1 MGIKLF
7 LTIVK
12 RKIKTDLDQPVRNL
26 FMLISESLIMEI
38 IMLFLFLACA
48 QENTAQDYSSS
59 VIGISEQDQDG
70 VSSETSEEEGYTA
83 ESDPETN
90 EQDSSENPQDDRGD
104 GELLNESGQVQ
115 EIDDELCMD
124 AELHWEACTGI
135 PIDFDNCADGVREEA
150 VMVSQLTCD
159 EIQNTIEFLPMCDS
173 LGMNCDVDNAC
184 GAEGLT
190 AADWNSI
197 LAATDL
203 TTLNTIYDVEERI
216 DLLEELFTDSGDV
229 RGTFPTVYRPITEL
243 AVESIEGGVFE
254 HQTWTESLVI
264 SFAARYLDNLRGHLL
279 AQEVTDSWARYY
291 DLSFDCSSSP
301 LRVGS
306 VGIVVHLVVDLP
318 KTLAEIE
325 TTPEHA
331 DDFEAFGLSLVS
343 ATPEII
349 DELSWHYGVN
359 AEPFFTGFF
368 LGDWVDGAFGEDT
381 MTTFVFQSIR
391 QKAWTNGQFLQDWRW
406 SIAEGD
412 IWGFWHFADGVLA
425 TMDASDSI

>member
-1 MGIKLF
+1 
-7 LTIVK
+7 
-12 RKIKTDLDQPVRNL
+12 
-26 FMLISESLIMEI
+26 
-38 IMLFLFLACA
+38 MLFLFFACSQYDVAYQA
-48 QENTAQDYSSS
+48 QENPSS
-59 VIGISEQDQDG
+59 VVGVSEQGQ
-70 VSSETSEEEGYTA
+70 E
-83 ESDPETN
+83 
-90 EQDSSENPQDDRGD
+90 DSSGAGEDAVDESTQEAGDRPEESQTDRGD
-104 GELLNESGQVQ
+104 EELLNESGQVY

-124 AELHWEACTGI
+124 SELHWEACTGI
-135 PIDFDNCADGVREEA
+135 PIDFDNCAGGVREEA

-159 EIQNTIEFLPMCDS
+159 QIQNTIDFLPMCNS
-173 LGMNCDVDNAC
+173 LGMNCGVDNAC
-184 GAEGLT
+184 GTSGLN
-190 AADWNSI
+190 AADWNNI
-197 LAATDL
+197 LTATDL
-203 TTLNTIYDVEERI
+203 STLDSIYDVEERI
-216 DLLEELFTDSGDV
+216 DLLEELFTDNADV

-243 AVESIEGGVFE
+243 AVASIEAGVFE
-254 HQTWTESLVI
+254 HQAWTESLVI

-279 AQEVTDSWARYY
+279 AQEITNSWDRYY

-325 TTPEHA
+325 TNSAHE
-331 DDFEAFGLSLVS
+331 DDFEAFGLSLVE

-349 DELSWHYGVN
+349 DELSEHYGVN

-368 LGDWVDGAFGEDT
+368 LGDWVDGAFGDDT

-406 SIAEGD
+406 SMAEGD

-425 TMDASDSI
+425 TMDASGSI